1 MNMNSLI
8 NMVIRQITRRA
19 VNAAVDKGIDA
30 AAGARKGKDGAGPAM
45 DKKRMKQQMR
55 MLRKIGRF

>member
-19 VNAAVDKGIDA
+19 VNAAMDKGIDA
-30 AAGARKGKDGAGPAM
+30 AAGARKGKGGAGPAV
-45 DKKRMKQQMR
+45 DKKRMTQQMR
-55 MLRKIGRF
+55 TIRKIGRF

>member
-1 MNMNSLI
+1 MNVNSLI

-30 AAGARKGKDGAGPAM
+30 AAGAKQRKGSGGPGV

-55 MLRKIGRF
+55 MVRKIGRF